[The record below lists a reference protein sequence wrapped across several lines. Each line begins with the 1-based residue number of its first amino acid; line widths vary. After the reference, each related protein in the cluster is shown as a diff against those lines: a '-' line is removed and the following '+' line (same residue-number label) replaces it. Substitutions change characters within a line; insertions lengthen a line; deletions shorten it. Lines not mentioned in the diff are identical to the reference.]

1 MWGGRRR
8 QKLTKTQ
15 TWNAS
20 GASDMH
26 SHSRRADPA
35 ACVGRANSASQPS
48 RPGMLA
54 NAMQTFRSRFPRPRT
69 TTRQRSLS
77 ENHSPAAEG
86 RAHLVLQ
93 EAAARRAFDERSKD
107 AYAAKQRMQQEVLRV
122 ATELSERRASL
133 LNLQQEIQCV
143 KIELKN
149 STANYLHSVAAIKF
163 ARAVE
168 QLQTDQ
174 CDNKGRKGSGEGS
187 SDTMACSDLIQFYR
201 TSAEEFSVT
210 KENLIQKVQQLDIS
224 VDQVKTDISLLEEMQ
239 HTLEAYTDH
248 STSCQPISVLKQRYP
263 EEPAWRRMCTLL
275 SVRARL
281 VDQRRAALLQLQSL
295 VEQKA
300 SQPSP
305 VTAVDIQSGGAAR
318 GHI

>member
-1 MWGGRRR
+1 
-8 QKLTKTQ
+8 
-15 TWNAS
+15 
-20 GASDMH
+20 
-26 SHSRRADPA
+26 
-35 ACVGRANSASQPS
+35 
-48 RPGMLA
+48 MLA
-54 NAMQTFRSRFPRPRT
+54 NAMQTFRARFPRPRT

-77 ENHSPAAEG
+77 ENHIPAAEG

-93 EAAARRAFDERSKD
+93 EAEARRAFDERSKD

-122 ATELSERRASL
+122 ETELSERRAYL
-133 LNLQQEIQCV
+133 LNLQQKIQCV
-143 KIELKN
+143 KIELKD
-149 STANYLHSVAAIKF
+149 STVGYLHSVAAIKF

-174 CDNKGRKGSGEGS
+174 LDNEGRKGSSEASRG
-187 SDTMACSDLIQFYR
+187 TMACSGLIQLYR
-201 TSAEEFSVT
+201 TSVEEFSIT

-224 VDQVKTDISLLEEMQ
+224 VDQVKADISLLEEMQ

-248 STSCQPISVLKQRYP
+248 STSRQPISALKQRYP

-281 VDQRRAALLQLQSL
+281 VDKRRAALLQLQSV

-305 VTAVDIQSGGAAR
+305 VTAVGIPSGGTAQ